1 VYLSQHRDGSIRD
14 GGVSCWCDLRLSMLI
29 SCAFAS
35 RAFAGGFRRAGR
47 LQELL
52 RGNDG
57 SSEGV
62 ARTGVLGGGTGQ
74 VNVVILCIFVR
85 LGLPGPRKARLA
97 HASPPRPRA
106 RQSRLSRTTHAYALA
121 KGVNTGRKGVDDG
134 CGEGHMSLSGQ
145 TLSAAHISCHKGLRH
160 AEICLLPE
168 RAEKL
173 KDKSTHDSTHT
184 QSPQKPARQASWTIL
199 VITGAVLR

>member
-1 VYLSQHRDGSIRD
+1 MYLSQHRDGSIRD
-14 GGVSCWCDLRLSMLI
+14 GGVSCWCGLRLSMLI

-85 LGLPGPRKARLA
+85 LGLPGPRKARPA
-97 HASPPRPRA
+97 RASPPRPRA
-106 RQSRLSRTTHAYALA
+106 RQSRSSRTTHAYALA
-121 KGVNTGRKGVDDG
+121 NGVNTGRKGVDDG
-134 CGEGHMSLSGQ
+134 CGEGHMVLSGQ
-145 TLSAAHISCHKGLRH
+145 ASTAGHGLERSGVLVRTPLVDHCCTSESPTRDSSAPSARSATPR
-160 AEICLLPE
+160 
-168 RAEKL
+168 
-173 KDKSTHDSTHT
+173 
-184 QSPQKPARQASWTIL
+184 SPPT
-199 VITGAVLR
+199 

>member
-1 VYLSQHRDGSIRD
+1 MYLSQHRDGSIRD
-14 GGVSCWCDLRLSMLI
+14 GGVSCWCGLRLSMLI

-35 RAFAGGFRRAGR
+35 RAFAGGFQRSGR
-47 LQELL
+47 LQDLL
-52 RGNDG
+52 RRNDG

-74 VNVVILCIFVR
+74 ANVVILCIFVR
-85 LGLPGPRKARLA
+85 LGLPGPRKARPA
-97 HASPPRPRA
+97 RASPPRPRA

-121 KGVNTGRKGVDDG
+121 KGVITGRKGVDDG
-134 CGEGHMSLSGQ
+134 CGEGHMSLLTQ

-168 RAEKL
+168 RVEKL
-173 KDKSTHDSTHT
+173 DDTSIHDSTHT
-184 QSPQKPARQASWTIL
+184 RSSQKPAEHASWTMA
-199 VITGAVLR
+199 VTRRAVLR